1 MQEDGAPPGCSTSFP
16 SVGGPRWHPHTSN
29 HHPWPTPV
37 MQLEQRTPATV
48 SSMLSRKLGQL
59 TLAGEGVC
67 WPVCLPPRLSGWD
80 WNWVGELRGAEEG
93 VSCRAGAG

>member
-16 SVGGPRWHPHTSN
+16 SVVLAGARIHLG
-29 HHPWPTPV
+29 
-37 MQLEQRTPATV
+37 AI
-48 SSMLSRKLGQL
+48 LGQL
-59 TLAGEGVC
+59 PPCDLSRRHSQCLKYAQLQTGSINRGEGVC